1 MTVGAECMGF
11 PWRFNRSNVKVGL
24 IHTPHK
30 TNMSRTLCLLSLAV
44 LLTAGCKSYVDESAG
59 RTAGE
64 VIDDV
69 SIKLR
74 VKAALVNDEE
84 LSGFRIKVDVDKG
97 VVRLRGKIE
106 RPELRQRALKLV
118 REVRGVVDIVDKL
131 VLVESKAK
139 KSPGTGDHESQR

>member
-1 MTVGAECMGF
+1 
-11 PWRFNRSNVKVGL
+11 
-24 IHTPHK
+24 
-30 TNMSRTLCLLSLAV
+30 MSRALCFSILAV
-44 LLTAGCKSYVDESAG
+44 FLTAGCKSYVDESAG
-59 RTAGE
+59 RTVGE

-97 VVRLRGKIE
+97 VVMLRGKIG

-131 VLVESKAK
+131 VLAESEEGDSKAD
-139 KSPGTGDHESQR
+139 SNTAS